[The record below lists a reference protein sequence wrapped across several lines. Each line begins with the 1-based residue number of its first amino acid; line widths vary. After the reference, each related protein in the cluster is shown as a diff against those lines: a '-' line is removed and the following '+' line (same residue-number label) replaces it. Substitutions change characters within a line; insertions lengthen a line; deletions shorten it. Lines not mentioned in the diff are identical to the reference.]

1 MNTDVSKISSSA
13 DFVLGFGNP
22 PRRLIAFEF
31 QVSADAFLYL
41 DVLLRNVL
49 LFYQQ
54 AKAHPELEKID
65 VISIVI
71 LLKKGANHPTL
82 SGKILQGQLSPEDKI
97 RLSFEYELIELF
109 EIPVDEILEEGA
121 ELSPLAVLGKLEE
134 WKTKEEYHKKL
145 EGVLLKIIKL
155 VSAKIPN
162 ESERK
167 ELFETSIVLMNLRC
181 EKENTRKIFEGV
193 RDQMQTMDTSIVQEI
208 LSLWTDEDT
217 QKIIK
222 RFEKE
227 IKAKEEDLKAKEED
241 LKAKEEDLKAKD
253 DVLKAKDDVL
263 KANQD
268 ALAKRVARSR
278 ENILTMGRKTLGEPS
293 NQIVDHLNQINDFD
307 TLDDILCKVID
318 ASSWEQLVGLS
329 HS

>member
-97 RLSFEYELIELF
+97 RLSFEYEMIELF

-121 ELSPLAVLGKLEE
+121 ELSPLAALGKLEE

-155 VSAKIPN
+155 VSAKIPSK
-162 ESERK
+162 SERK

-193 RDQMQTMDTSIVQEI
+193 KDQMESMDTNIVQEI
-208 LSLWTDEDT
+208 LSLWTEEDT
-217 QKIIK
+217 QKVIK
-222 RFEKE
+222 RYEKE
-227 IKAKEEDLKAKEED
+227 IKAKDN
-241 LKAKEEDLKAKD
+241 
-253 DVLKAKDDVL
+253 V
-263 KANQD
+263 
-268 ALAKRVARSR
+268 LAKRVARSR

-307 TLDDILCKVID
+307 MLDDILSKLIE
-318 ASSWEQLVGLS
+318 ATPTSWEQLVGLS